1 MSLWSKIGLVLMI
14 ACAADQLSNE
24 QRKNKWTILGRA
36 CFFVLACL
44 MFLCGCATTPPQPE
58 RATNEI
64 GQVFELV
71 QPAIT
76 NAAYTDIELWE
87 RVNPS
92 DTNRFYTPTL
102 EWQLHPT
109 NPPSFKAI
117 LK

>member
-1 MSLWSKIGLVLMI
+1 MNLSGRKIPGGAEEALPWSNQGCTLYLPVALLS
-14 ACAADQLSNE
+14 AALFL
-24 QRKNKWTILGRA
+24 TG
-36 CFFVLACL
+36 CL
-44 MFLCGCATTPPQPE
+44 TTPPQPE

-76 NAAYTDIELWE
+76 NAAFTDIELWE
-87 RVNPS
+87 RVSPPETSHWFTPS
-92 DTNRFYTPTL
+92 LDWT
-102 EWQLHPT
+102 LHPT